1 MKRNDEKQAVIN
13 KDIRAKKKLLKDFGF
28 IITPEL
34 EHQLTTAENSVQR
47 ENLVLGLIHGKFNE
61 RDADA
66 SAQREETYRRN
77 RFGQVSYRSK
87 GEECYEL

>member
-1 MKRNDEKQAVIN
+1 MKRNDENQTVIN

-34 EHQLTTAENSVQR
+34 EQQLITAENSVQR

-61 RDADA
+61 RDANV
-66 SAQREETYRRN
+66 SAQREKSYRRN
-77 RFGQVSYRSK
+77 RFGHVSYRSK
-87 GEECYEL
+87 GEGCCDV

>member
-1 MKRNDEKQAVIN
+1 MKKNDENQTVIN

-34 EHQLTTAENSVQR
+34 EQQLITAENSVQR

-66 SAQREETYRRN
+66 SAQRAESYRRN
-77 RFGQVSYRSK
+77 RFGHVSYK
-87 GEECYEL
+87 GKEVGGYEL